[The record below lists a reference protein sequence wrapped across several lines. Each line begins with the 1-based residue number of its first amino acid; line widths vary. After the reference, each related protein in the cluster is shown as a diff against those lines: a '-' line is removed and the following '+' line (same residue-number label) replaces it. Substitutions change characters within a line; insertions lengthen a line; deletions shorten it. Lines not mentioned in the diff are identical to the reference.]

1 MSLAPLAILF
11 KLELREE
18 LDDVES
24 SECRRLEE
32 PLEDVNEIEGTL
44 CSLEFG

>member
-18 LDDVES
+18 LGVES
-24 SECRRLEE
+24 SECSRLEE

-44 CSLEFG
+44 